1 MAILFIADIH
11 LGEEHPGI
19 NERFV
24 RFIKDQARQA
34 EALYILGDLFE
45 VWVGDDVVTADQQPA
60 IAALRDLT
68 ESGVPV
74 YVMHGNRD
82 FLLGAGFEAATGCQ
96 LLSDLTV
103 IDVHGQKTL
112 LMHGDTLCT
121 DDHEYQ
127 AFRSQVRDPAWQRQ
141 FLNLSAEQRLAT
153 ARHYRQQ
160 SQLRSQEKQMEIMDV
175 ASAAVTAVMQRHNVQ
190 RLIHGHTHR
199 PAVHE
204 IILNDTKAQRVV
216 VGDWYQQDSWLECT
230 AGSWQLHFNGQTIA
244 V

>member
-1 MAILFIADIH
+1 MTILFIADIH

-19 NERFV
+19 SERFV
-24 RFIKDQARQA
+24 SFISGQTRQA

-45 VWVGDDVVTADQQPA
+45 AWVGDDVITADQQPA
-60 IAALRDLT
+60 ISALRELT
-68 ESGVPV
+68 TRGVPV

-82 FLLGAGFEAATGCQ
+82 FLLGPGFETATGCH
-96 LLSDLTV
+96 LLTDPTV
-103 IDVHGQKTL
+103 IDLYGQRTL

-127 AFRSQVRDPAWQRQ
+127 TFRSQVRDPAWQRQ
-141 FLNLSAEQRLAT
+141 FLALSTEERLAT

-160 SQLRSQEKQMEIMDV
+160 SQLRSREKQMAIMDV
-175 ASAAVTAVMQRHNVQ
+175 TPTAVTETMQRHNVH

-199 PAVHE
+199 PAIHDLS
-204 IILNDTKAQRVV
+204 LNKTKVQRIV

-230 AGSWQLHFNGQTIA
+230 PKSWQLHFNGQKIT

>member
-1 MAILFIADIH
+1 MTILFIADIH

-19 NERFV
+19 SERFV
-24 RFIKDQARQA
+24 RFIEDKACHA

-45 VWVGDDVVTADQQPA
+45 AWVGDDVITVGQQPA
-60 IAALRDLT
+60 ISALRQLT
-68 ESGVPV
+68 RRGVPV

-82 FLLGAGFEAATGCQ
+82 FLLGPGFETATGCH
-96 LLSDLTV
+96 LLTDPIV
-103 IDVHGQKTL
+103 IDLHGQRTL
-112 LMHGDTLCT
+112 LMHGDTLCA

-141 FLNLSAEQRLAT
+141 FLNLSTEQRLAT

-160 SQLRSQEKQMEIMDV
+160 SQLRSKDKQMEIMDV
-175 ASAAVTAVMQRHNVQ
+175 TPAAVTEVMHRHNVQ

-204 IILNDTKAQRVV
+204 IILNNTRVQRIVL
-216 VGDWYQQDSWLECT
+216 GDWYQQNSWLECDSE
-230 AGSWQLHFNGQTIA
+230 SWQLHHHKLMVT

>member
-1 MAILFIADIH
+1 MTILFIADIH

-19 NERFV
+19 SERFI
-24 RFIKDQARQA
+24 RFIDDQARHA

-45 VWVGDDVVTADQQPA
+45 AWVGDDVITADQQPA
-60 IAALRDLT
+60 ISALRELT
-68 ESGVPV
+68 KSGVPV

-82 FLLGAGFEAATGCQ
+82 FLLGADFEAATGCQ
-96 LLSDLTV
+96 LLSDPTV
-103 IDVHGQKTL
+103 IDLYGQRTL

-127 AFRSQVRDPAWQRQ
+127 AFRSQVRDPAWQLQ

-153 ARHYRQQ
+153 ARHYRQE
-160 SQLRSQEKQMEIMDV
+160 SQRLSHAKQMEIMDV
-175 ASAAVTAVMQRHNVQ
+175 TPAAVTAVMQHHGVP

-199 PAVHE
+199 PALHE
-204 IILNDTKAQRVV
+204 IMLDGSRAQRIVL
-216 VGDWYQQDSWLECT
+216 GDWYQQDSWLECNP
-230 AGSWQLHFNGQTIA
+230 ASWQLHFNHQKIT